1 MYVYEEL
8 NRVKRVLRNHR
19 PAGPGLFIFWLESIE
34 LVQLTANEVNNAL
47 GTAHTEPLYTQKY
60 AKSYHTGKH
69 DTKRPPRGH
78 PLLLSSTGPL
88 IRVHGAPRA
97 PEAQQ
102 QQPKLVHTSLHECHA
117 ARQSSDSMPTSA
129 MTLLT

>member
-47 GTAHTEPLYTQKY
+47 GTAHIEPLHTLKY
-60 AKSYHTGKH
+60 AKSYQTRKD
-69 DTKRPPRGH
+69 DTKRPPLVL
-78 PLLLSSTGPL
+78 PLLLFNTGPL
-88 IRVHGAPRA
+88 IAAHGP
-97 PEAQQ
+97 
-102 QQPKLVHTSLHECHA
+102 L
-117 ARQSSDSMPTSA
+117 
-129 MTLLT
+129 